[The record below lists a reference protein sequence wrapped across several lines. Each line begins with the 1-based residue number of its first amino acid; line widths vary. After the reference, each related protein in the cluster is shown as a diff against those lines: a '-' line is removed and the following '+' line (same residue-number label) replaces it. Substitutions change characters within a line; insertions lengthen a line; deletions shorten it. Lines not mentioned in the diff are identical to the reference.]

1 MRANSGKG
9 KFRNTSVDLAS
20 FLGLALAIA
29 AVLGGQALEGGK
41 VESILQAVPALI
53 VLGGTFGACLLQFQL
68 PAAIASFKAVVRVFH
83 NPKTNNREVIQEIIR
98 LANKARKEGV
108 ISLESDAEQI
118 TDPFLKKA
126 LMMAMDGVE
135 PKALRE
141 TMELELSNLEDEA
154 EQPVKFWQAAGGYSP
169 TIGILGAVIGLIHV
183 MESLTDPGKIGGGI
197 AVAFVATVYGVG
209 LANLVYLPIAGKLR
223 LKSRAQMVAKEI
235 MLVGVIS
242 ILEGENPRL
251 IDDKLR
257 SYLSRREQE
266 DQTQGAVAGQKKA
279 A

>member
-1 MRANSGKG
+1 MSAQSE
-9 KFRNTSVDLAS
+9 TSKNKTIDPAS
-20 FLGLALAIA
+20 IVGLGLAIFAI
-29 AVLGGQALEGGK
+29 LGGQALEGGHIG
-41 VESILQAVPALI
+41 SILQSTAAII

-68 PAAIASFKAVVRVFH
+68 SVAIASFKAVGRVFQD
-83 NPKTNNREVIQEIIR
+83 PKTNNRAVIQEIIR

-108 ISLESDAEQI
+108 ISLENDTQKLE
-118 TDPFLKKA
+118 DPFLKKA
-126 LMMAMDGVE
+126 LTMAMDGVE
-135 PKALRE
+135 PKVLRD
-141 TMELELSNLEDEA
+141 TMELEIANLEEEA
-154 EQPVKFWQAAGGYSP
+154 EQPIKFWMAAGGYSP
-169 TIGILGAVIGLIHV
+169 TIGILGAVLGLIHV
-183 MESLTDPGKIGGGI
+183 MENLTDPSKLGEGI

-209 LANLVYLPIAGKLR
+209 LANLVYLPMAGKLK
-223 LKSRAQMVAKEI
+223 LKAKAHLVAKEI

-266 DQTQGAVAGQKKA
+266 EQIEKPTPGQKKA